1 MLPSPSLGP
10 PLLSASW
17 SPPLPCGIGLGGCAA
32 GGLDGGAAA
41 GWLDGAGWL
50 AALCLCGF
58 LACSCGLCGF
68 AAGLVDCAAGWV
80 AVPAGE
86 LDGAAAACGCRL
98 GADDGLAVEQPA
110 TRMPVKATAASNRA
124 SVGDMQRS
132 SPSMRS
138 RGRRRGLMGLAVTL
152 ALMGHGQAFSL
163 TTAAG

>member
-1 MLPSPSLGP
+1 M
-10 PLLSASW
+10 LSASW

-41 GWLDGAGWL
+41 GWVDGAGWL

-58 LACSCGLCGF
+58 
-68 AAGLVDCAAGWV
+68 AADLVDCAAGWV